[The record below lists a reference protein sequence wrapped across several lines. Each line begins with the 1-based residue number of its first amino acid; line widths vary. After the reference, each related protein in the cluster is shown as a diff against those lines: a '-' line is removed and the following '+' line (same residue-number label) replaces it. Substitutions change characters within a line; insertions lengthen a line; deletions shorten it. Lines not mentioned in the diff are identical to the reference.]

1 MIILLK
7 ISVLTIF
14 VILLNTVI
22 MDLAQNLRT
31 LREQKELLQKEVANA
46 VGVHPSN
53 YSKMEKGERD
63 VSIEVADKLA
73 KFYGITLDGL
83 VHMDGQV
90 PDEIT
95 IVDKSTT
102 ERIKLIQQL
111 EEEDKKAIF
120 RIIDGILTKTKFKD
134 FFNKNV
140 AAL

>member
-1 MIILLK
+1 MLAKNLK
-7 ISVLTIF
+7 I
-14 VILLNTVI
+14 
-22 MDLAQNLRT
+22 
-31 LREQKELLQKEVANA
+31 LREQKGLLQKEVASA

-73 KFYGITLDGL
+73 IYFGITLDEL
-83 VHMDGQV
+83 VHMDGNIPKEV
-90 PDEIT
+90 T

-111 EEEDKKAIF
+111 DEEDKNAIF
-120 RIIDGILTKTKFKD
+120 RIIDGMLTKSKFKE
-134 FFNKNV
+134 FFQKNV